1 MKISKSQLREIIKQ
15 EIREAAKEGAFQGYA
30 RNSFKRM
37 IATAS
42 SGGNDNSPPFTKKP
56 GKLGKS
62 GPIVE
67 SMDKIKSRLN
77 KELKKEDPETINKA
91 KESIDDV
98 FKQIGW
104 EISQDTA
111 EGAAWNKLI
120 NDEEELN
127 SKEKSLLQKAAEN
140 WSIPYFGASLLFGG
154 SIGLS
159 IATLIYIMAVFMG
172 VPSVEER
179 IEMYKGNYWD
189 EEEQEWKKGW
199 GSA

>member
-1 MKISKSQLREIIKQ
+1 MKINKSQLREIIKQ

-62 GPIVE
+62 GPIME
-67 SMDKIKSRLN
+67 SMNKIKSVLN
-77 KELKKEDPETINKA
+77 KELKKEDPKTINKA
-91 KESIDDV
+91 KDSIDDA

-111 EGAAWNKLI
+111 EGAALNKLLV
-120 NDEEELN
+120 DKEELN
-127 SKEKSLLQKAAEN
+127 PKEKSLIQKAAEN
-140 WSIPYFGASLLFGG
+140 WHLPVFGAITLLFGRTG
-154 SIGLS
+154 IS
-159 IATLIYIMAVFMG
+159 IATVLYAMAIYFQ

-179 IEMYKGNYWD
+179 VQMY
-189 EEEQEWKKGW
+189 EEQQD
-199 GSA
+199 